1 MIDRIIEIVGN
12 ENVLTNEPMSKHTS
26 FRTGGDANYFI
37 NVDDEAAL
45 KEIIYILRTET
56 VPYYILGNGSN
67 ILVSDE
73 GYDGVILHLAGSF
86 AKTEI
91 NGDRLYAGAA
101 VPLSVA
107 ASRAAE
113 AELTGMEFAH
123 GIPGTVGGALVMNAG
138 AYGGEMSQIVES
150 VRLLD
155 QEGQILEWKT
165 EAMEFGY
172 RTSILK
178 KEPLIALSAVLS
190 LHSGIKSEITGKMN
204 ELMTA
209 RKEKQPLEYPSAGST
224 FKRPEGH
231 FAGKLI
237 QDAGLR
243 GYQIGGAKV
252 SEKHCGFV
260 INEGNATSGDIY
272 RLIRDVQK
280 KVKENSGVMMEP
292 EVILLGNFGEN
303 H

>member
-1 MIDRIIEIVGN
+1 MIDRIKEIVGN

-26 FRTGGDANYFI
+26 FRTGGNADYFI
-37 NVDDEAAL
+37 NIEDETVL
-45 KEIIYILRTET
+45 KDIIYLLREEA

-67 ILVSDE
+67 VLVSDE

-86 AKTEI
+86 TRTEI
-91 NGDRLYAGAA
+91 KENRLYAGAA

-107 ASRAAE
+107 ASQAAE

-138 AYGGEMSQIVES
+138 AYGGEMSQIVEA

-155 QEGQILEWKT
+155 QDGQILEWKT

-178 KEPLIALSAVLS
+178 KEPLIALSTVFL
-190 LHSGIKSEITGKMN
+190 LQPGIKREITDKMN
-204 ELMTA
+204 ELMAA

-243 GYQIGGAKV
+243 GYSIGGARV
-252 SEKHCGFV
+252 SEKHCGFI
-260 INEGNATSGDIY
+260 INDGNATSEDIY
-272 RLIRDVQK
+272 RLILNVQK
-280 KVKENSGVMMEP
+280 KVMENSGVMLEP
-292 EVILLGNFGEN
+292 EVLFLGNFRGN
-303 H
+303 Y